1 MSSTLIGLLVFTC
14 TFGAAILG
22 ILLRARLPAHHLDG
36 DSKDSVKLVIG
47 LIATMAALVLGLL
60 ISSAHTAYDAQE
72 SEIQQ
77 LGVHLYQLDRILVH
91 FGSQATEARAR
102 LRNLVAADIART
114 WPQEQTKA
122 AAPDAALQVRGQAEL
137 LFEQIASL
145 SPTTNF
151 ERFGQSHA

>member
-1 MSSTLIGLLVFTC
+1 MSSTLTGLLVFTC

-72 SEIQQ
+72 AEIQQ
-77 LGVHLYQLDRILVH
+77 LGVHLYPTRSHSRALRFTGD
-91 FGSQATEARAR
+91 GSTRP
-102 LRNLVAADIART
+102 AA
-114 WPQEQTKA
+114 
-122 AAPDAALQVRGQAEL
+122 
-137 LFEQIASL
+137 
-145 SPTTNF
+145 
-151 ERFGQSHA
+151 